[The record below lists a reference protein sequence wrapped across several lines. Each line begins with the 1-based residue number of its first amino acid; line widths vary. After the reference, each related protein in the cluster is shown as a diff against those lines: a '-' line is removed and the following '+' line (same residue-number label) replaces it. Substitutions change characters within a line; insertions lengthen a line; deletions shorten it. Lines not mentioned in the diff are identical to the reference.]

1 MIACRDRGQFLF
13 QSPAA
18 TDIIGPVCKYAATL
32 ACLTLAALGR
42 ADVYLLVN
50 ECGTRT
56 VRDIC
61 HIMIMPTVAAVQVVD
76 AIAPLTRPQ
85 IRVERVPATSDPPE
99 IVPGIE
105 ILTVVRSVVIT
116 EVEVV

>member
-1 MIACRDRGQFLF
+1 MISGRDRGQFLF

-18 TDIIGPVCKYAATL
+18 TDIIGPMCKYATTM
-32 ACLTLAALGR
+32 ACLALAALGC

-50 ECGTRT
+50 KCDART
-56 VRDIC
+56 TPDVC
-61 HIMIMPTVAAVQVVD
+61 HVMVMPKMTAVQVVD
-76 AIAPLTRPQ
+76 AIAPLTHPQ
-85 IRVERVPATSDPPE
+85 IRVKGIPATSDPPE

>member
-1 MIACRDRGQFLF
+1 M
-13 QSPAA
+13 
-18 TDIIGPVCKYAATL
+18 V
-32 ACLTLAALGR
+32 
-42 ADVYLLVN
+42 
-50 ECGTRT
+50 
-56 VRDIC
+56 
-61 HIMIMPTVAAVQVVD
+61 MPKVAAVQVVD

-85 IRVERVPATSDPPE
+85 IRVEGIPATSDPPE